1 MADPALVLLILV
13 LGDSADVDS
22 GGIEA
27 GIREGLGGETRL
39 LVERSKTPPSDA
51 DATELASRLGAA
63 AVAEVSWAA
72 APAERAHLHLW
83 IGADRT
89 FYDRDLTFAAADEA
103 RERQV
108 SIGLLIAATV
118 RVAVPIAEPP
128 VPAVAPN
135 PMSPATPPQKDEPPA
150 PRAPRAPA
158 ERLRPFSAEIGA
170 TTSGPFAGEGSGI
183 GPTVGI
189 RRLFVSGIGGGLSA
203 AWRLGTAPGAGVDTS
218 IWRIGG
224 GPSAQWQGLSPIT
237 VTMVGEGVVLHE
249 SVTRS
254 TDTRARWLPGVH
266 AAASVGW
273 ALGWGVEPY
282 AGLGTEIGFGTTRV
296 SVGGQTIAT
305 LSSVHVGIDA
315 GVRVRF

>member
-39 LVERSKTPPSDA
+39 LVERSKTPPADA

-72 APAERAHLHLW
+72 VPAEHAHLHVW
-83 IGADRT
+83 IGADST

-118 RVAVPIAEPP
+118 RVAVPNVEAFVPSVAPP
-128 VPAVAPN
+128 AVPAAQAPKEE
-135 PMSPATPPQKDEPPA
+135 PA
-150 PRAPRAPA
+150 APRAPA
-158 ERLRPFSAEIGA
+158 ERLRPYFAEFGA
-170 TTSGPFAGEGSGI
+170 TTSGPFAGERSGI
-183 GPTVGI
+183 GPTIGI
-189 RRLFVSGIGGGLSA
+189 QRLFVSGIGAGLSA
-203 AWRLGTAPGAGVDTS
+203 AWRLGTAPVAGADTS
-218 IWRIGG
+218 VWRIGI
-224 GPSAQWQGLSPIT
+224 GPSAEWQGLSPVSVT
-237 VTMVGEGVVLHE
+237 VVGEGVVLHE

-254 TDTRARWLPGVH
+254 SDTRARWLPGVH
-266 AAASVGW
+266 AVASVGW
-273 ALGWGVEPY
+273 PLRWGVEPY
-282 AGLGTEIGFGTTRV
+282 AGIGTEIAFGTTRV
-296 SVGGQTIAT
+296 SLSGQTIAT
-305 LSSVHVGIDA
+305 LSSVHLGIDA
-315 GVRVRF
+315 GARIRF